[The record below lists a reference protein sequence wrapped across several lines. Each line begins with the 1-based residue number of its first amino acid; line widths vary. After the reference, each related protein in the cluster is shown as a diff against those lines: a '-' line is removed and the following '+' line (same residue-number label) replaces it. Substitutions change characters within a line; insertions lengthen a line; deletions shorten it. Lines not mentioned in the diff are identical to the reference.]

1 MINHDQTI
9 PSEIESKIPIQNM
22 MIKKLKELGLT
33 KNESKIYIHLSKI
46 GPQKMTVLSNET
58 KIPRTETYL
67 LLKFLKLK
75 GAVKQ
80 SIERP
85 IKVSAL
91 PIENV
96 IDTIINLHQKRI
108 EELNLKKDEIIE
120 EWRTIQIKSK
130 PLDSDYSKFESA
142 AKKYVRA
149 HEFREEFK
157 QNLKKYRKNIEEI
170 NKDQTKA

>member
-1 MINHDQTI
+1 MINHDQIISRET
-9 PSEIESKIPIQNM
+9 ENKTPIQNI
-22 MIKKLKELGLT
+22 MIKKLKKLGLT
-33 KNESKIYIHLSKI
+33 KNESKIYIHLSKS
-46 GPQKMTVLSNET
+46 GPQKMTLLSKET
-58 KIPRTETYL
+58 NIPRTETYL

-75 GAVKQ
+75 GAVQQ
-80 SIERP
+80 SVERP

-108 EELNLKKDEIIE
+108 EELNSKKNEIIE
-120 EWRTIQIKSK
+120 DWKSIQIKIKSS
-130 PLDSDYSKFESA
+130 DSDYSKIESA

-157 QNLKKYRKNIEEI
+157 QNLKKYKKNIEEI
-170 NKDQTKA
+170 TKNPKES

>member
-1 MINHDQTI
+1 MINHDQI
-9 PSEIESKIPIQNM
+9 ISSEKENKNPIHNI

-33 KNESKIYIHLSKI
+33 KNESKIYIHLSKS
-46 GPQKMTVLSNET
+46 GPQKMTILSKET

-96 IDTIINLHQKRI
+96 IDTIINLHQKR
-108 EELNLKKDEIIE
+108 
-120 EWRTIQIKSK
+120 S
-130 PLDSDYSKFESA
+130 
-142 AKKYVRA
+142 V
-149 HEFREEFK
+149 
-157 QNLKKYRKNIEEI
+157 
-170 NKDQTKA
+170 